1 MLKLGISGTSE
12 ANVYD
17 SSLTVAAKLSRRLC
31 TVVSDL
37 FFVPS
42 VLWRVYLGQRV
53 RYIMKQAKVSGVGR

>member
-37 FFVPS
+37 FFVLISSLQPA
-42 VLWRVYLGQRV
+42 LWTLTNILAALRC
-53 RYIMKQAKVSGVGR
+53 